1 MWVKWLFS
9 YSHEETE
16 EQPCMEEGEVQ
27 IFFLITTIISFVRRD
42 CYCQSMKL
50 TLFVGS
56 TWLLNSSKW

>member
-1 MWVKWLFS
+1 
-9 YSHEETE
+9 
-16 EQPCMEEGEVQ
+16 MEEGEVQ

-42 CYCQSMKL
+42 RYCQSMKL